1 MIWRRTRKEDQ
12 PGGPRAVVEPA
23 AGAQL
28 LDMVVRALPDPLLV
42 LSAQGA
48 ILAANGPAEEIL
60 GAKLTG
66 KPLSLTVRSPAVLD
80 AVAEVAE
87 TGLPVHAEFDLQVPF
102 ERRFDAFVAPL
113 ALPAGRGGDTQ
124 TPHALVMLKDHTR
137 EQQLERMRADF
148 VANASHELRTPLA
161 SLLGFIETLQGPAR
175 SDAVARRRFL
185 EMMRSEAGRMTR
197 LIDDLLSLSR
207 IELNAHRRPTGMV
220 DLTSVVHQS
229 TELLAGAA
237 RQAGVT
243 INLDVA
249 PGLKVIGDGDE
260 LMQVMQNLM
269 ENAIKYAGAGKRI
282 DIAAAPASQSEIE
295 ASVSDYGPGIASE
308 HIPRLTERF
317 YRVSVQESRSL
328 GGTGLGLAIVK
339 HILNHHR
346 GKLMIS
352 SELGKGSRFS
362 FRLPAAPAALSADSG
377 KSKVKSAI

>member
-1 MIWRRTRKEDQ
+1 MIWRRTTKRDQ
-12 PGGPRAVVEPA
+12 PGGPRAAVEPA
-23 AGAQL
+23 TGTQVL
-28 LDMVVRALPDPLLV
+28 EGVVRALPDPLLV
-42 LSAQGA
+42 LSSQGA
-48 ILAANGPAEEIL
+48 ILAANGPAEEVL
-60 GAKLTG
+60 GSKLTG
-66 KPLSLTVRSPAVLD
+66 KPLSLTVRSPAVLA

-87 TGLPVHAEFDLQVPF
+87 TALPVHAEFELQVPF

-113 ALPAGRGGDTQ
+113 ALPSRGGDPS
-124 TPHALVMLKDHTR
+124 TPLVLVMLKDLTR

-175 SDAVARRRFL
+175 SDAAARKKFL
-185 EMMRSEAGRMTR
+185 EMMRSQAGRMKR

-207 IELNAHRRPTGMV
+207 IEMNAHRRPTGIV
-220 DLTSVVHQS
+220 DLTSVVHQAS
-229 TELLAGAA
+229 ELLAGMA
-237 RQAGVT
+237 RQAGVA

-269 ENAIKYAGAGKRI
+269 ENAIKYAGSGKRI

-295 ASVSDYGPGIASE
+295 ASVADYGPGIASE

-339 HILNHHR
+339 HILNRHR
-346 GKLMIS
+346 GKLSIS
-352 SELGKGSRFS
+352 SELGKGSRFT
-362 FRLPAAPAALSADSG
+362 FRLPAAPATISADSA
-377 KSKVKSAI
+377 KTKIKSAI